1 MELSSQMVL
10 FARVVENGSFSGA
23 ARAVN
28 HSPSAVSKQIGQLED
43 RLGLRLLNRT
53 QSGIALTEEG
63 RVFYDRCADVA
74 STVVETEEMLE
85 AMASHPKGVL
95 RIAASAAFGR
105 MHLMP
110 LLPAFLAKY
119 PEVSVKL
126 EITDRPV
133 DLVEEDFDI
142 AIRLSEQLENETL
155 IARKLAPNR
164 RVLVA
169 APSYVEAHGLPKAP
183 ADLAAHNCL
192 RLTTIARWNDWTF
205 EGADGPVSVPV
216 TGNFETSTTDGVY
229 QAALSGL
236 GIARLSTYLVGADIR
251 DGRLVRLLPDYT
263 QEGSDIYAVY
273 SDRRNIA
280 PKARRFLDFL
290 ADYFGKIPPWER
302 DAKAMT

>member
-43 RLGLRLLNRT
+43 RLGLRLVNRT

-63 RVFYDRCADVA
+63 RVFYNRCADVA
-74 STVVETEEMLE
+74 STVVETEVMLE
-85 AMASHPKGVL
+85 SMASHPKGVL
-95 RIAASAAFGR
+95 RVAASAAFGR

-110 LLPAFLAKY
+110 LLPAFLSQY

-133 DLVEEDFDI
+133 DLVEEEFDI

-169 APSYVEAHGLPKAP
+169 APSYVAAHGLPRAP
-183 ADLAAHNCL
+183 GDLAAHNCL
-192 RLTTIARWNDWTF
+192 RLSTIARWNDWSF
-205 EGADGPVSVPV
+205 EGAGGPVSVPV
-216 TGNFETSTTDGVY
+216 TGNFETNTTDGVY

-280 PKARRFLDFL
+280 PKARAFLDFL
-290 ADYFGKIPPWER
+290 AGYFGKIPPWER
-302 DAKAMT
+302 DAEGMT